1 MASAAIRIL
10 LFVSLVFGGLSG
22 SAAAGIQL
30 DPDDTLNSTVSTVTT
45 QTGDITDAI
54 GSVDDATNDV
64 TEAVDD
70 TTDAVTGSVN
80 DATESVSSGSATTES
95 VTESVTNV
103 LSGSTSSGAD
113 STSSSGADSTSSSGS
128 NTSGS
133 SGGSGETTS
142 TSSRQSAS
150 ASNRGS
156 PRTRFDRLPARYET
170 LLERI
175 ESGFRVQ
182 ASIAQLRALL
192 ANASPE
198 LRATILRLIRAEIR
212 RLEKGGLT
220 PRERAAV
227 RRLTPLLKGFQA
239 SRLPE
244 GISLRD
250 GTASLPAASS
260 DGRAEFAGANTGPPL
275 SFERAGSGG
284 DEAERGDGA
293 PSGPLFA
300 LPSPPGPAYWLLV
313 LLAAIAGAL
322 WFGARAPRH
331 VLPTGVRGIV
341 EIRGPEIS
349 ALAAT
354 IGLIAVVG
362 AALLI
367 QALFL

>member
-30 DPDDTLNSTVSTVTT
+30 DPADTLNSTVSTVTT

-54 GSVDDATNDV
+54 GSGDDATDDL
-64 TEAVDD
+64 TGAVDD

-80 DATESVSSGSATTES
+80 DATGSVSSGSA
-95 VTESVTNV
+95 TESVTNV

-113 STSSSGADSTSSSGS
+113 STSSSGS
-128 NTSGS
+128 NTSMS

-212 RLEKGGLT
+212 TLEKGGLT
-220 PRERAAV
+220 PKERAAV
-227 RRLTPLLKGFQA
+227 RRLTPLLKAFQA
-239 SRLPE
+239 SRLPDR
-244 GISLRD
+244 ISLRD

-260 DGRAEFAGANTGPPL
+260 YGRAQVAGANTGPPL
-275 SFERAGSGG
+275 SSERAGSGG
-284 DEAERGDGA
+284 DEAERGSGA
-293 PSGPLFA
+293 PSGPLFP

-322 WFGARAPRH
+322 WLGARAPRH

-341 EIRGPEIS
+341 EIRGAEIS

>member
-1 MASAAIRIL
+1 MASAARIL

-30 DPDDTLNSTVSTVTT
+30 DPADTLNSTVSTATT

-54 GSVDDATNDV
+54 GSVDDATDDL

-70 TTDAVTGSVN
+70 TTDAVTG
-80 DATESVSSGSATTES
+80 SVSSGSATTES

-103 LSGSTSSGAD
+103 LSGSTSSA
-113 STSSSGADSTSSSGS
+113 ADSTSSSGS
-128 NTSGS
+128 NTSVS

-175 ESGFRVQ
+175 ASGFRVQ

-220 PRERAAV
+220 PKERAAV
-227 RRLTPLLKGFQA
+227 RRLTPLLKAVQA
-239 SRLPE
+239 ARLPDR
-244 GISLRD
+244 ISMRD
-250 GTASLPAASS
+250 GAASLTAASS
-260 DGRAEFAGANTGPPL
+260 YGRAQVAGANTGPPL
-275 SFERAGSGG
+275 SSERAGSGG
-284 DEAERGDGA
+284 DEAERGSGA
-293 PSGPLFA
+293 PSGPLFP

-322 WFGARAPRH
+322 WLGARAPRH
-331 VLPTGVRGIV
+331 VLPTGLRGIV
-341 EIRGPEIS
+341 EIRGAEIS

-367 QALFL
+367 QALLL

>member
-10 LFVSLVFGGLSG
+10 FFVSLVFGGLSG
-22 SAAAGIQL
+22 NAAAGIQL
-30 DPDDTLNSTVSTVTT
+30 DPADTLNSTVSTVTT

-54 GSVDDATNDV
+54 GNVDDATDDL
-64 TEAVDD
+64 TQAVDD
-70 TTDAVTGSVN
+70 TTDAATGSVN
-80 DATESVSSGSATTES
+80 DATGSVSSGSATTES

-103 LSGSTSSGAD
+103 LSGST
-113 STSSSGADSTSSSGS
+113 SSGADSTSSSGS

-220 PRERAAV
+220 PKERAAV
-227 RRLTPLLKGFQA
+227 RRLTPLLKAFQA
-239 SRLPE
+239 SRPPDR
-244 GISLRD
+244 ISLRD

-260 DGRAEFAGANTGPPL
+260 YGRAQVAGAITGPPL
-275 SFERAGSGG
+275 SSERAGSGE
-284 DEAERGDGA
+284 DEAERGSGA
-293 PSGPLFA
+293 PSGPLFP

-322 WFGARAPRH
+322 WLGARAPRH

-341 EIRGPEIS
+341 EIRGAEIS

>member
-30 DPDDTLNSTVSTVTT
+30 DPADTLNSTVPTVTT

-54 GSVDDATNDV
+54 GSGVDATDDL
-64 TEAVDD
+64 TGAVND

-80 DATESVSSGSATTES
+80 DATGSVSSGSA
-95 VTESVTNV
+95 TESVTNV

-113 STSSSGADSTSSSGS
+113 STSSSGS
-128 NTSGS
+128 NTSMS

-142 TSSRQSAS
+142 TSSKQSAS

-220 PRERAAV
+220 PKERAAV
-227 RRLTPLLKGFQA
+227 RRLTPLLKAFQA
-239 SRLPE
+239 SRLPDR
-244 GISLRD
+244 ISLRD

-260 DGRAEFAGANTGPPL
+260 YERAQVAGANTDPPL
-275 SFERAGSGG
+275 SSERAGSGG
-284 DEAERGDGA
+284 DEAERGSGA
-293 PSGPLFA
+293 PSGPLFP

-322 WFGARAPRH
+322 WLGARAPRH

-341 EIRGPEIS
+341 EIRGAEIS

>member
-22 SAAAGIQL
+22 SAGAGIQL
-30 DPDDTLNSTVSTVTT
+30 DPADTLNSTVSTVTT

-54 GSVDDATNDV
+54 GSVDDATDDV

-80 DATESVSSGSATTES
+80 DATGSVSSGSATTGS

-103 LSGSTSSGAD
+103 LSGST
-113 STSSSGADSTSSSGS
+113 SSGADSTSSSGS

-198 LRATILRLIRAEIR
+198 LRATTLRLIRAEIR

-220 PRERAAV
+220 PKERAAV
-227 RRLTPLLKGFQA
+227 RRLTPLLKAFQA
-239 SRLPE
+239 SRLPDR
-244 GISLRD
+244 ISLRD

-260 DGRAEFAGANTGPPL
+260 YGRAQVAGANTGPPL
-275 SFERAGSGG
+275 SSERAGSGG
-284 DEAERGDGA
+284 DEAERGSGA
-293 PSGPLFA
+293 PSGPFFP

-322 WFGARAPRH
+322 WLGARAPRH

-341 EIRGPEIS
+341 EIRGAEIS
-349 ALAAT
+349 ALATT

>member
-22 SAAAGIQL
+22 SAGAGIQL
-30 DPDDTLNSTVSTVTT
+30 DPADTLNSTESTVTT

-54 GSVDDATNDV
+54 GSVDDATDDV

-80 DATESVSSGSATTES
+80 DATGSVSDATGSVSSGSATTG
-95 VTESVTNV
+95 SVTNV

-113 STSSSGADSTSSSGS
+113 STSSSGSD
-128 NTSGS
+128 TSGS

-198 LRATILRLIRAEIR
+198 LRATTLRLIRAEIR

-220 PRERAAV
+220 PKERAAV
-227 RRLTPLLKGFQA
+227 RRLTPLLKAFQA
-239 SRLPE
+239 SRLPDR
-244 GISLRD
+244 ISLRD

-260 DGRAEFAGANTGPPL
+260 YGRAQVAGANTGPPL
-275 SFERAGSGG
+275 SSERAGSGG
-284 DEAERGDGA
+284 DEAERGSGA
-293 PSGPLFA
+293 PSGPFFP

-322 WFGARAPRH
+322 WLGARAPRH

-341 EIRGPEIS
+341 EIRGAEIS
-349 ALAAT
+349 ALATT

>member
-22 SAAAGIQL
+22 SAGAGIQL
-30 DPDDTLNSTVSTVTT
+30 DPADTLNSTESTVTT

-54 GSVDDATNDV
+54 GSVDDATDDV

-80 DATESVSSGSATTES
+80 DATGSVSDATGSVSSGSATTG
-95 VTESVTNV
+95 SVTNV
-103 LSGSTSSGAD
+103 LSGST
-113 STSSSGADSTSSSGS
+113 SSGADSTSSSGS

-142 TSSRQSAS
+142 PSSRQSAS

-198 LRATILRLIRAEIR
+198 LRATTLRLIRAEIR

-220 PRERAAV
+220 PKERAAV
-227 RRLTPLLKGFQA
+227 RRLTPLLKAFQA
-239 SRLPE
+239 SRLPDR
-244 GISLRD
+244 ISLRD

-260 DGRAEFAGANTGPPL
+260 YGRAQVAGANTGPPL
-275 SFERAGSGG
+275 SSERAGSGG
-284 DEAERGDGA
+284 DEAERGSGA
-293 PSGPLFA
+293 PSGPFFP

-322 WFGARAPRH
+322 WLGARAPRH

-341 EIRGPEIS
+341 EIRGAEIS
-349 ALAAT
+349 ALATT

>member
-22 SAAAGIQL
+22 SAGAGIQL
-30 DPDDTLNSTVSTVTT
+30 DPADTLNSTESTVTT

-54 GSVDDATNDV
+54 GSVDDATDDV

-80 DATESVSSGSATTES
+80 DATGSVSDATGSVSSGSATTG
-95 VTESVTNV
+95 SVTNV

-113 STSSSGADSTSSSGS
+113 STLSSGS

-142 TSSRQSAS
+142 PSSRQSAS
-150 ASNRGS
+150 ASNRRS

-198 LRATILRLIRAEIR
+198 LRATTLRLIRAEIR

-220 PRERAAV
+220 PKERAAV
-227 RRLTPLLKGFQA
+227 RRLTPLLKAFQA
-239 SRLPE
+239 SRLPDR
-244 GISLRD
+244 ISLRD

-260 DGRAEFAGANTGPPL
+260 YGRAQVAGANTGPPL
-275 SFERAGSGG
+275 SSERAGSGG
-284 DEAERGDGA
+284 DEAERGSGA
-293 PSGPLFA
+293 PSGPFFP
-300 LPSPPGPAYWLLV
+300 LPSPPGPAYWLLA

-322 WFGARAPRH
+322 WLGARAPRH

-341 EIRGPEIS
+341 EIRGAEIS
-349 ALAAT
+349 ALATT

>member
-1 MASAAIRIL
+1 MASAARIL

-30 DPDDTLNSTVSTVTT
+30 DPADTLNSTVSTVTT

-54 GSVDDATNDV
+54 GSVDDATDDV

-70 TTDAVTGSVN
+70 TTDAGSVN
-80 DATESVSSGSATTES
+80 DATGSVSDATGNVSSGSATTG
-95 VTESVTNV
+95 SVTNV

-113 STSSSGADSTSSSGS
+113 STSSSGS
-128 NTSGS
+128 NTSVS
-133 SGGSGETTS
+133 SGGSGETKS

-220 PRERAAV
+220 PKERAAV
-227 RRLTPLLKGFQA
+227 RRLTPLLKAFQA
-239 SRLPE
+239 SRLPDR
-244 GISLRD
+244 ISLRD

-260 DGRAEFAGANTGPPL
+260 YGRAQVAGANTGPPL
-275 SFERAGSGG
+275 SSERAGSGG
-284 DEAERGDGA
+284 DEAERGSGA
-293 PSGPLFA
+293 PSGPLFP

-322 WFGARAPRH
+322 WLGARAPRH

-341 EIRGPEIS
+341 EIRGAEIS
-349 ALAAT
+349 ALATT

>member
-22 SAAAGIQL
+22 SAGAGIQL
-30 DPDDTLNSTVSTVTT
+30 DPADTLNSTESTVTT

-54 GSVDDATNDV
+54 GSVDDATDDT

-80 DATESVSSGSATTES
+80 DATGSVSSGSA
-95 VTESVTNV
+95 TESVTNV

-113 STSSSGADSTSSSGS
+113 STSSSGS
-128 NTSGS
+128 NTSMS

-142 TSSRQSAS
+142 TSSKQSAS

-220 PRERAAV
+220 PKERAAV
-227 RRLTPLLKGFQA
+227 RRLTPLLKAFQA
-239 SRLPE
+239 SRLPDR
-244 GISLRD
+244 ISLRD

-260 DGRAEFAGANTGPPL
+260 YERAQVAGANTDPPL
-275 SFERAGSGG
+275 SSERAGSGG
-284 DEAERGDGA
+284 DEAERGSGA
-293 PSGPLFA
+293 PSGPLFP

-322 WFGARAPRH
+322 WLGARAPRH

-341 EIRGPEIS
+341 EIRGAEIS

>member
-10 LFVSLVFGGLSG
+10 FFVSLVFGGLSG
-22 SAAAGIQL
+22 NAAAGIQL
-30 DPDDTLNSTVSTVTT
+30 DSADTLNSTVSTVTT

-54 GSVDDATNDV
+54 GSVDDATDDL

-70 TTDAVTGSVN
+70 TTDAATGSVN
-80 DATESVSSGSATTES
+80 DATGSVSSSSATTES

-113 STSSSGADSTSSSGS
+113 STSSSGS
-128 NTSGS
+128 NTSVS
-133 SGGSGETTS
+133 SGGSGKTTS

-198 LRATILRLIRAEIR
+198 LRATTLRLIRAEIR

-220 PRERAAV
+220 PKERAAV
-227 RRLTPLLKGFQA
+227 RRLTPLLKAFQA
-239 SRLPE
+239 SRLPDR
-244 GISLRD
+244 ISLRD

-260 DGRAEFAGANTGPPL
+260 YGRAQVAGANTGPPL
-275 SFERAGSGG
+275 SSERAGSGG
-284 DEAERGDGA
+284 DEAERGSGA
-293 PSGPLFA
+293 PSGPFFP

-322 WFGARAPRH
+322 WLGARAPRH

-341 EIRGPEIS
+341 EIRGAEIS
-349 ALAAT
+349 ALATT

>member
-30 DPDDTLNSTVSTVTT
+30 DPADTLNSTVSTVTT

-54 GSVDDATNDV
+54 GSGVDATDDL
-64 TEAVDD
+64 TGAVDD

-80 DATESVSSGSATTES
+80 DATGSVSSGSA
-95 VTESVTNV
+95 TESVTNV

-113 STSSSGADSTSSSGS
+113 STSSSGS
-128 NTSGS
+128 NTSVS

-175 ESGFRVQ
+175 ASGFRVQ

-220 PRERAAV
+220 PKERAAV
-227 RRLTPLLKGFQA
+227 RRLTPLLKAFQA
-239 SRLPE
+239 SRLPDR
-244 GISLRD
+244 ISLRD

-260 DGRAEFAGANTGPPL
+260 YGRAQVAGANTGPPL
-275 SFERAGSGG
+275 SSERAGSGG
-284 DEAERGDGA
+284 DEAERGSGA
-293 PSGPLFA
+293 PSGPLFP

-322 WFGARAPRH
+322 WLGARAPRH
-331 VLPTGVRGIV
+331 VLPTGLRGIV
-341 EIRGPEIS
+341 EIRGAEIS

-367 QALFL
+367 QALLL

>member
-30 DPDDTLNSTVSTVTT
+30 DPADTLNSTVSTVTT

-54 GSVDDATNDV
+54 GSGDDATDDL
-64 TEAVDD
+64 TGAVDD

-80 DATESVSSGSATTES
+80 DATGSVSSGSA
-95 VTESVTNV
+95 TESVTNV

-113 STSSSGADSTSSSGS
+113 STSSSGS
-128 NTSGS
+128 NTSMS

-175 ESGFRVQ
+175 ASGFRVQ

-212 RLEKGGLT
+212 TLEKGGLT
-220 PRERAAV
+220 PKERAAV
-227 RRLTPLLKGFQA
+227 RRLTPLLKAFQA
-239 SRLPE
+239 SRLPDR
-244 GISLRD
+244 ISLRD

-260 DGRAEFAGANTGPPL
+260 YGRAQVAGANTGPPL
-275 SFERAGSGG
+275 SSERAGSGG
-284 DEAERGDGA
+284 DEAERGSGA
-293 PSGPLFA
+293 PSGPLFP

-322 WFGARAPRH
+322 WLGARAPRH

-341 EIRGPEIS
+341 EIRGAEIS

>member
-22 SAAAGIQL
+22 SAGAGIQL
-30 DPDDTLNSTVSTVTT
+30 DPADTLNSTESTVTT

-54 GSVDDATNDV
+54 GSVDDATDDV

-80 DATESVSSGSATTES
+80 DATGSVSDATGSVSSGSATTG
-95 VTESVTNV
+95 SVTNV

-113 STSSSGADSTSSSGS
+113 STLSSGS

-142 TSSRQSAS
+142 PSSRQSAS

-182 ASIAQLRALL
+182 ASIARLRALL

-198 LRATILRLIRAEIR
+198 LRATTLRLIRAEIR

-220 PRERAAV
+220 PKERAAV
-227 RRLTPLLKGFQA
+227 RRLTPLLKAFQA
-239 SRLPE
+239 SRLPDR
-244 GISLRD
+244 ISLRD

-260 DGRAEFAGANTGPPL
+260 YGRAQVAGANTGPPL
-275 SFERAGSGG
+275 SSERAGSGG
-284 DEAERGDGA
+284 DEAERGSGA
-293 PSGPLFA
+293 PSGPFFP

-322 WFGARAPRH
+322 WLGARAPRH

-341 EIRGPEIS
+341 EIRGAEIS
-349 ALAAT
+349 ALATT

>member
-22 SAAAGIQL
+22 SAGAGIQL
-30 DPDDTLNSTVSTVTT
+30 DPADTLNSTESTVTT

-54 GSVDDATNDV
+54 GSVDDATDDV

-80 DATESVSSGSATTES
+80 DATGSVSDATGSVSSGSAATG
-95 VTESVTNV
+95 SVTNV

-113 STSSSGADSTSSSGS
+113 STLSSGS

-142 TSSRQSAS
+142 PSSRQSAS
-150 ASNRGS
+150 ASNRRS

-198 LRATILRLIRAEIR
+198 LRATTLRLIRAEIR

-220 PRERAAV
+220 PKERAAV
-227 RRLTPLLKGFQA
+227 RRLTPLLKAVQA
-239 SRLPE
+239 ARLPDR
-244 GISLRD
+244 ISMRD
-250 GTASLPAASS
+250 GAASLTAASS
-260 DGRAEFAGANTGPPL
+260 YGRAQVAGANTGPPL
-275 SFERAGSGG
+275 SSERAGSGG
-284 DEAERGDGA
+284 DEAERWSGA
-293 PSGPLFA
+293 PSGPFFP

-322 WFGARAPRH
+322 WLGARAPRH

-341 EIRGPEIS
+341 QIRGAEIS
-349 ALAAT
+349 ALATT

>member
-30 DPDDTLNSTVSTVTT
+30 DPADTLNSTVSTATT

-54 GSVDDATNDV
+54 GSVDDATDDL
-64 TEAVDD
+64 TEGVDD

-80 DATESVSSGSATTES
+80 DATGSVSSGSA
-95 VTESVTNV
+95 TESVTNV

-113 STSSSGADSTSSSGS
+113 STSSSGS
-128 NTSGS
+128 NTSMS

-175 ESGFRVQ
+175 ASGFRVQ

-220 PRERAAV
+220 PKERAAV
-227 RRLTPLLKGFQA
+227 RRLTPLLKAFQA
-239 SRLPE
+239 SRLPDR
-244 GISLRD
+244 ISLRD

-260 DGRAEFAGANTGPPL
+260 YGRAQVAGANTGPPL
-275 SFERAGSGG
+275 SSERAGSGG
-284 DEAERGDGA
+284 DEAERGSGA
-293 PSGPLFA
+293 PSGPLFP

-322 WFGARAPRH
+322 WLGARAPRH

-341 EIRGPEIS
+341 EIRGAEIS

>member
-1 MASAAIRIL
+1 MASAARIL

-30 DPDDTLNSTVSTVTT
+30 DPADTLNSTVSTATT

-54 GSVDDATNDV
+54 GSVDDATDDL

-70 TTDAVTGSVN
+70 TTDAVTG
-80 DATESVSSGSATTES
+80 SVSSGSATTES

-103 LSGSTSSGAD
+103 LSGSTSSA
-113 STSSSGADSTSSSGS
+113 ADSTSSSGS
-128 NTSGS
+128 NTSVS

-175 ESGFRVQ
+175 ASGFRVQ

-220 PRERAAV
+220 PKERAAV
-227 RRLTPLLKGFQA
+227 RRLTPLLKAVQA
-239 SRLPE
+239 ARLPDR
-244 GISLRD
+244 ISMRD
-250 GTASLPAASS
+250 GAASLTAASS
-260 DGRAEFAGANTGPPL
+260 YGRAQVAGANTGPPL
-275 SFERAGSGG
+275 SSERAGSGG
-284 DEAERGDGA
+284 DEAERGSGA
-293 PSGPLFA
+293 PSGPLFL

-322 WFGARAPRH
+322 WLGARAPRH
-331 VLPTGVRGIV
+331 VLPTGLRGIV
-341 EIRGPEIS
+341 EIRGAEIS

-367 QALFL
+367 QALLL

>member
-10 LFVSLVFGGLSG
+10 LFVWLVFSGLSG

-30 DPDDTLNSTVSTVTT
+30 DPADTLNSTVSTVTT

-54 GSVDDATNDV
+54 GSGDDATDDL

-80 DATESVSSGSATTES
+80 DATGSVSSGSA
-95 VTESVTNV
+95 TESVTNV
-103 LSGSTSSGAD
+103 LSGSTL
-113 STSSSGADSTSSSGS
+113 SGADSTSSSGS
-128 NTSGS
+128 NTSMS

-220 PRERAAV
+220 PKERAAV
-227 RRLTPLLKGFQA
+227 RRLTPLLKAFQA
-239 SRLPE
+239 SRLPDR
-244 GISLRD
+244 ISLRD

-260 DGRAEFAGANTGPPL
+260 YGRAQVAGANTGPPL
-275 SFERAGSGG
+275 SSERAGSGR
-284 DEAERGDGA
+284 DEAERGSGA
-293 PSGPLFA
+293 PSGPLFP

-322 WFGARAPRH
+322 WLGARAPRH

-341 EIRGPEIS
+341 EIRGAEIS

>member
-1 MASAAIRIL
+1 MTSAARIL
-10 LFVSLVFGGLSG
+10 LLVSLVFGGLSG

-30 DPDDTLNSTVSTVTT
+30 DPADTLNSTVSTATT

-54 GSVDDATNDV
+54 GSVDD
-64 TEAVDD
+64 

-80 DATESVSSGSATTES
+80 DATGSVGSGSATTES

-113 STSSSGADSTSSSGS
+113 STSSSGS
-128 NTSGS
+128 NTSVS

-170 LLERI
+170 LFERI

-220 PRERAAV
+220 PKERAAV
-227 RRLTPLLKGFQA
+227 RRLTPLLKAFQA
-239 SRLPE
+239 SRLPDR
-244 GISLRD
+244 ISLRD

-260 DGRAEFAGANTGPPL
+260 YGRAQVAGANTGPPL
-275 SFERAGSGG
+275 SSERAGSGA
-284 DEAERGDGA
+284 DEAERGSGA
-293 PSGPLFA
+293 PSGPFFP

-322 WFGARAPRH
+322 WLGARAPRH
-331 VLPTGVRGIV
+331 VLPTGLRGIV
-341 EIRGPEIS
+341 EIRGAEIS
-349 ALAAT
+349 ALATT

>member
-30 DPDDTLNSTVSTVTT
+30 DPADTLNSTVSTVTT

-54 GSVDDATNDV
+54 GSGDDATDDL

-80 DATESVSSGSATTES
+80 DATGSVSSGSA
-95 VTESVTNV
+95 TESVTNV

-113 STSSSGADSTSSSGS
+113 STSSSGS
-128 NTSGS
+128 NTSVS

-220 PRERAAV
+220 PKERAAV
-227 RRLTPLLKGFQA
+227 RRLTPLLKAFQA
-239 SRLPE
+239 SRLPDR
-244 GISLRD
+244 ISLRD

-260 DGRAEFAGANTGPPL
+260 YGRAQVAGANTGPPL
-275 SFERAGSGG
+275 SSERAGSGG
-284 DEAERGDGA
+284 DEAERGSGA
-293 PSGPLFA
+293 PSGPLFP

-322 WFGARAPRH
+322 WLGARAPRH

-341 EIRGPEIS
+341 EIRGAEIS

>member
-30 DPDDTLNSTVSTVTT
+30 DPADTLNSTVSTVTT

-54 GSVDDATNDV
+54 GSGVDATDDL
-64 TEAVDD
+64 TGAVDD

-80 DATESVSSGSATTES
+80 DATGSVSSGSA
-95 VTESVTNV
+95 TESVTNV

-113 STSSSGADSTSSSGS
+113 STSSSGS
-128 NTSGS
+128 NTSMS

-220 PRERAAV
+220 PKERAAV
-227 RRLTPLLKGFQA
+227 RRLTPLLKAFQA
-239 SRLPE
+239 SRLPDR
-244 GISLRD
+244 ISLRD

-260 DGRAEFAGANTGPPL
+260 YGRAQVAGANTGPPL
-275 SFERAGSGG
+275 SSERAGSGG
-284 DEAERGDGA
+284 DEAERGSGA
-293 PSGPLFA
+293 PSGPLFP

-322 WFGARAPRH
+322 WLGARAPRH

-341 EIRGPEIS
+341 EIRGAEIS

>member
-1 MASAAIRIL
+1 MASAARIL

-30 DPDDTLNSTVSTVTT
+30 DPADTLNSTVSTATT

-54 GSVDDATNDV
+54 GSVDD
-64 TEAVDD
+64 

-80 DATESVSSGSATTES
+80 DATGSVSSGSATTES

-103 LSGSTSSGAD
+103 LSGST
-113 STSSSGADSTSSSGS
+113 SSGADSTSSSGS

-212 RLEKGGLT
+212 TLEKGGLT
-220 PRERAAV
+220 PKERAAV
-227 RRLTPLLKGFQA
+227 RRLTPLLKAFQA
-239 SRLPE
+239 SRLPDR
-244 GISLRD
+244 ISLRD

-260 DGRAEFAGANTGPPL
+260 YGRAQVAGANTGPPL
-275 SFERAGSGG
+275 SSERAGSGA
-284 DEAERGDGA
+284 DEAERGSGA
-293 PSGPLFA
+293 PSGPFFP

-322 WFGARAPRH
+322 WLGARAPRH
-331 VLPTGVRGIV
+331 VLPTGLRGIV
-341 EIRGPEIS
+341 EIRGAEIS
-349 ALAAT
+349 ALATT

>member
-22 SAAAGIQL
+22 SAGAGIQL
-30 DPDDTLNSTVSTVTT
+30 DPADTLNSTDSTVTT

-54 GSVDDATNDV
+54 GSVDDATDDV

-80 DATESVSSGSATTES
+80 DATGSVSSGSATTGS

-103 LSGSTSSGAD
+103 LSGST
-113 STSSSGADSTSSSGS
+113 SSGADSTSSSGS

-198 LRATILRLIRAEIR
+198 LRATTLRLIRAEIR

-220 PRERAAV
+220 PKERAAV
-227 RRLTPLLKGFQA
+227 RRLTPLLKAFQA
-239 SRLPE
+239 SRLPDR
-244 GISLRD
+244 ISLRD

-260 DGRAEFAGANTGPPL
+260 YGRAQVAGANTGPPL
-275 SFERAGSGG
+275 SSERAGSGG
-284 DEAERGDGA
+284 DEAERGSGA
-293 PSGPLFA
+293 PSGPFFP

-322 WFGARAPRH
+322 WLGARAPRH

-341 EIRGPEIS
+341 EIRGAEIS
-349 ALAAT
+349 ALATT

>member
-1 MASAAIRIL
+1 M
-10 LFVSLVFGGLSG
+10 
-22 SAAAGIQL
+22 
-30 DPDDTLNSTVSTVTT
+30 
-45 QTGDITDAI
+45 
-54 GSVDDATNDV
+54 
-64 TEAVDD
+64 
-70 TTDAVTGSVN
+70 
-80 DATESVSSGSATTES
+80 
-95 VTESVTNV
+95 
-103 LSGSTSSGAD
+103 
-113 STSSSGADSTSSSGS
+113 
-128 NTSGS
+128 S

-170 LLERI
+170 LFERI

-220 PRERAAV
+220 PKERAAV
-227 RRLTPLLKGFQA
+227 RRLTPLLKAFQA
-239 SRLPE
+239 SRLPDR
-244 GISLRD
+244 ISLRD

-260 DGRAEFAGANTGPPL
+260 YGRAQVAGANTGPPL
-275 SFERAGSGG
+275 SSERAGSGA
-284 DEAERGDGA
+284 DEAERGSGA
-293 PSGPLFA
+293 PSGPLFP

-322 WFGARAPRH
+322 WLGARAPRH

-341 EIRGPEIS
+341 EIRGAEIS

>member
-1 MASAAIRIL
+1 MASAARIL

-30 DPDDTLNSTVSTVTT
+30 DPADTLNSTVSTVTT

-54 GSVDDATNDV
+54 GSVDDATDDL

-80 DATESVSSGSATTES
+80 DATGSVSSGSA
-95 VTESVTNV
+95 TESVTNV

-113 STSSSGADSTSSSGS
+113 STSSSGS
-128 NTSGS
+128 NTSMS

-175 ESGFRVQ
+175 ASGFRVQ

-220 PRERAAV
+220 PKERAAV
-227 RRLTPLLKGFQA
+227 RRLTPLLKAFQA
-239 SRLPE
+239 SRLPDR
-244 GISLRD
+244 ISLRD

-260 DGRAEFAGANTGPPL
+260 YGRAQVAGANTGPPL
-275 SFERAGSGG
+275 SSERAGSGG
-284 DEAERGDGA
+284 DEAERGSGA
-293 PSGPLFA
+293 PSGPLFP

-322 WFGARAPRH
+322 WLGARAPRH

-341 EIRGPEIS
+341 EIRGAEIS

-367 QALFL
+367 QALLL

>member
-22 SAAAGIQL
+22 SAGAGIQL
-30 DPDDTLNSTVSTVTT
+30 DPADTLNSTESTVTT

-54 GSVDDATNDV
+54 GSVDDV

-80 DATESVSSGSATTES
+80 DATGSVSDATGSVSSGSAATG
-95 VTESVTNV
+95 SVTNV
-103 LSGSTSSGAD
+103 LSGST
-113 STSSSGADSTSSSGS
+113 SSGADSTSSSGS

-142 TSSRQSAS
+142 PSSRQSAS

-198 LRATILRLIRAEIR
+198 LRATTLRLIRAEIR

-220 PRERAAV
+220 PKERAAV
-227 RRLTPLLKGFQA
+227 RRLTPLLKAFQA
-239 SRLPE
+239 SRLPDR
-244 GISLRD
+244 ISLRD

-260 DGRAEFAGANTGPPL
+260 YGRAQVAGANTGPPL
-275 SFERAGSGG
+275 SSERAGSGG
-284 DEAERGDGA
+284 DEAERGSGA
-293 PSGPLFA
+293 PSGPFFP

-322 WFGARAPRH
+322 WLGARAPRH

-341 EIRGPEIS
+341 EIRGAEIS
-349 ALAAT
+349 ALATT

>member
-1 MASAAIRIL
+1 MASAARIL

-30 DPDDTLNSTVSTVTT
+30 DPADTLNSTVSTATT

-54 GSVDDATNDV
+54 GSVDDATDDL
-64 TEAVDD
+64 TEGVDD

-80 DATESVSSGSATTES
+80 DATGSVSSGSAT
-95 VTESVTNV
+95 TESVTNV

-113 STSSSGADSTSSSGS
+113 STSSSGS
-128 NTSGS
+128 NTSVS
-133 SGGSGETTS
+133 RGGSGETTS

-175 ESGFRVQ
+175 ASGFRVQ

-220 PRERAAV
+220 PKERAAV
-227 RRLTPLLKGFQA
+227 RRLTPLLKAFQA
-239 SRLPE
+239 SRLPDR
-244 GISLRD
+244 ISLRD

-260 DGRAEFAGANTGPPL
+260 YGRAQVAGANTGPPL
-275 SFERAGSGG
+275 SSERAGSGG
-284 DEAERGDGA
+284 DEAERGSGA
-293 PSGPLFA
+293 PSGPLFP

-322 WFGARAPRH
+322 WLGARAPRH

-341 EIRGPEIS
+341 EIRGAEIS
-349 ALAAT
+349 ALATT

-367 QALFL
+367 QALLL

>member
-30 DPDDTLNSTVSTVTT
+30 DPADTLNSTVSTVTT

-54 GSVDDATNDV
+54 GSGDDATDDL
-64 TEAVDD
+64 TGAVDD

-80 DATESVSSGSATTES
+80 DATGSVSSGSATTES
-95 VTESVTNV
+95 VTNV
-103 LSGSTSSGAD
+103 LSGST
-113 STSSSGADSTSSSGS
+113 SSGADSTSSSGS

-220 PRERAAV
+220 PKERAAV
-227 RRLTPLLKGFQA
+227 RRLTPLLKAFQA
-239 SRLPE
+239 SRLPDR
-244 GISLRD
+244 ISLRD

-260 DGRAEFAGANTGPPL
+260 YGRAQVAGANTGPPL
-275 SFERAGSGG
+275 SSERAGSGG
-284 DEAERGDGA
+284 DEAERGSGA
-293 PSGPLFA
+293 PSGPLFP

-322 WFGARAPRH
+322 WLGARAPRH

-341 EIRGPEIS
+341 EIRGAEIS
-349 ALAAT
+349 ALATT

>member
-1 MASAAIRIL
+1 MASAARIL

-30 DPDDTLNSTVSTVTT
+30 DPADTLNSTVSTATT

-54 GSVDDATNDV
+54 GSV
-64 TEAVDD
+64 
-70 TTDAVTGSVN
+70 N
-80 DATESVSSGSATTES
+80 DATGSVSSGSATTES

-103 LSGSTSSGAD
+103 LSGSTS
-113 STSSSGADSTSSSGS
+113 GADSTSSSGS
-128 NTSGS
+128 NTSVS

-175 ESGFRVQ
+175 ASGFRVQ

-220 PRERAAV
+220 PKERAAV
-227 RRLTPLLKGFQA
+227 RRLTPLLKAFQA
-239 SRLPE
+239 SRLPDR
-244 GISLRD
+244 ISLR
-250 GTASLPAASS
+250 
-260 DGRAEFAGANTGPPL
+260 
-275 SFERAGSGG
+275 
-284 DEAERGDGA
+284 
-293 PSGPLFA
+293 
-300 LPSPPGPAYWLLV
+300 
-313 LLAAIAGAL
+313 
-322 WFGARAPRH
+322 
-331 VLPTGVRGIV
+331 
-341 EIRGPEIS
+341 
-349 ALAAT
+349 
-354 IGLIAVVG
+354 
-362 AALLI
+362 
-367 QALFL
+367 

>member
-1 MASAAIRIL
+1 MASAARIL

-30 DPDDTLNSTVSTVTT
+30 DPADTLNSTVSTATT

-54 GSVDDATNDV
+54 GSVDDATDDL

-70 TTDAVTGSVN
+70 TTDAVTG
-80 DATESVSSGSATTES
+80 SVSSGSATTES

-113 STSSSGADSTSSSGS
+113 STSSSGS
-128 NTSGS
+128 NTSVS

-175 ESGFRVQ
+175 ASGFRVQ

-220 PRERAAV
+220 PKERAAV
-227 RRLTPLLKGFQA
+227 RRLTPLLKAFQA
-239 SRLPE
+239 SRLPDR
-244 GISLRD
+244 ISLRD
-250 GTASLPAASS
+250 GAASLPAASS
-260 DGRAEFAGANTGPPL
+260 YGRAQVAGANTGPPL
-275 SFERAGSGG
+275 SSERAGSGG
-284 DEAERGDGA
+284 DEAERGSGA
-293 PSGPLFA
+293 PSGPLFP

-313 LLAAIAGAL
+313 LLAAIASAL
-322 WFGARAPRH
+322 WLGARAPRH

-341 EIRGPEIS
+341 EIRGAEIS

-367 QALFL
+367 QALLL

>member
-10 LFVSLVFGGLSG
+10 FFVSLVFGGLSG
-22 SAAAGIQL
+22 NAAAGIQL
-30 DPDDTLNSTVSTVTT
+30 DPADTLNSTVSTVTT

-54 GSVDDATNDV
+54 GSVDDATDDL

-70 TTDAVTGSVN
+70 TTDAATGSVN
-80 DATESVSSGSATTES
+80 DATGSVSSSSATTES

-113 STSSSGADSTSSSGS
+113 STSSSGS
-128 NTSGS
+128 NTSVS
-133 SGGSGETTS
+133 SGGSGKTTS

-220 PRERAAV
+220 PKERAAV
-227 RRLTPLLKGFQA
+227 RRLTPLLKAFQA
-239 SRLPE
+239 ARLPDR
-244 GISLRD
+244 ISLRD
-250 GTASLPAASS
+250 GTAILPAASS
-260 DGRAEFAGANTGPPL
+260 YGRAQVAGANTGPPL

-284 DEAERGDGA
+284 DEAERGGA
-293 PSGPLFA
+293 PSGPLFP

-322 WFGARAPRH
+322 WLGARAPQH

-341 EIRGPEIS
+341 EIRGAEIS

-367 QALFL
+367 QALVL

>member
-1 MASAAIRIL
+1 MTSAARIL
-10 LFVSLVFGGLSG
+10 LLVSLVFGGLSG

-30 DPDDTLNSTVSTVTT
+30 DPADTLNSTVSTATT

-54 GSVDDATNDV
+54 GSVDD
-64 TEAVDD
+64 

-80 DATESVSSGSATTES
+80 DATGSVGSGSATTES

-113 STSSSGADSTSSSGS
+113 STSSSGS
-128 NTSGS
+128 NTSVS

-170 LLERI
+170 LFERI

-227 RRLTPLLKGFQA
+227 RRLTPLLKAFQV
-239 SRLPE
+239 SRLPDR
-244 GISLRD
+244 ISLRD
-250 GTASLPAASS
+250 GTASLPAALSY
-260 DGRAEFAGANTGPPL
+260 GRAQVAGANTGPPL
-275 SFERAGSGG
+275 SSERAGSGA
-284 DEAERGDGA
+284 DEAERGSGA
-293 PSGPLFA
+293 PSGPFFP

-322 WFGARAPRH
+322 WLGARAPRH
-331 VLPTGVRGIV
+331 VLPTGLRGIV
-341 EIRGPEIS
+341 EIRGAEIS
-349 ALAAT
+349 ALATT

>member
-1 MASAAIRIL
+1 MASAARIL

-30 DPDDTLNSTVSTVTT
+30 DPADTLNSTVSTATT

-54 GSVDDATNDV
+54 GSVDDATDDL

-80 DATESVSSGSATTES
+80 DATGSVSSGSAT
-95 VTESVTNV
+95 TESVTNV

-113 STSSSGADSTSSSGS
+113 STSSSGS
-128 NTSGS
+128 NTSVS
-133 SGGSGETTS
+133 RGGSGETTS

-220 PRERAAV
+220 PKERAAV
-227 RRLTPLLKGFQA
+227 RRLTPLLKAFQA
-239 SRLPE
+239 SRLPDR
-244 GISLRD
+244 ISLRD
-250 GTASLPAASS
+250 GAASLPAASS
-260 DGRAEFAGANTGPPL
+260 YGRAQVAGANAGPPL
-275 SFERAGSGG
+275 SSERAGSAG
-284 DEAERGDGA
+284 DEAERGSGA
-293 PSGPLFA
+293 PSGPLFP

-322 WFGARAPRH
+322 WLGARAPRH

-341 EIRGPEIS
+341 EIRGAELS

>member
-30 DPDDTLNSTVSTVTT
+30 DPADTLNSTVSTVTT

-54 GSVDDATNDV
+54 GSGDDATDDL
-64 TEAVDD
+64 TGAVDD

-80 DATESVSSGSATTES
+80 DATGSVSSGSA
-95 VTESVTNV
+95 TESVTNV

-113 STSSSGADSTSSSGS
+113 STSSSGS
-128 NTSGS
+128 NTSMS

-175 ESGFRVQ
+175 ASGFRVQ

-220 PRERAAV
+220 PKERAAV
-227 RRLTPLLKGFQA
+227 RRLTPLLKAFQA
-239 SRLPE
+239 SRLPDR
-244 GISLRD
+244 ISLRD
-250 GTASLPAASS
+250 GAASLPAASS
-260 DGRAEFAGANTGPPL
+260 YGRAQVAGANTGPPL
-275 SFERAGSGG
+275 SSERAGSGG
-284 DEAERGDGA
+284 DEAERGSGA
-293 PSGPLFA
+293 PSGPLFP

-322 WFGARAPRH
+322 WLGARAPRH

-341 EIRGPEIS
+341 EIRGAEIS

-367 QALFL
+367 QALLL

>member
-1 MASAAIRIL
+1 MASAARIL

-30 DPDDTLNSTVSTVTT
+30 DPADTLNSTVSTATT

-54 GSVDDATNDV
+54 GSVDDATDDL

-80 DATESVSSGSATTES
+80 DATGSVSSGSATTES

-103 LSGSTSSGAD
+103 LSGSTS
-113 STSSSGADSTSSSGS
+113 GADSTSSSGS
-128 NTSGS
+128 NTSVS

-175 ESGFRVQ
+175 ASGFRVQ

-220 PRERAAV
+220 PKERAAV
-227 RRLTPLLKGFQA
+227 RRLTPLLKAFQA
-239 SRLPE
+239 SRLPDR
-244 GISLRD
+244 ISLRD
-250 GTASLPAASS
+250 GAASLPAASS
-260 DGRAEFAGANTGPPL
+260 YGRAQVAGANTGPPL
-275 SFERAGSGG
+275 SSERAGSGG
-284 DEAERGDGA
+284 DEAERGSGA
-293 PSGPLFA
+293 PSRPLFP

-322 WFGARAPRH
+322 WLGARAPRH

-341 EIRGPEIS
+341 EIRGAEIS

-367 QALFL
+367 QALLL

>member
-1 MASAAIRIL
+1 MASAARIL

-30 DPDDTLNSTVSTVTT
+30 DPADTLNSTVSTATT

-54 GSVDDATNDV
+54 GSVDDATDDL

-80 DATESVSSGSATTES
+80 DATGSVSSGSA
-95 VTESVTNV
+95 TESVTNV

-113 STSSSGADSTSSSGS
+113 STSSSGS
-128 NTSGS
+128 NTSMS

-220 PRERAAV
+220 PKERAAV
-227 RRLTPLLKGFQA
+227 RRLTPLLKAFQA
-239 SRLPE
+239 SRLPDR
-244 GISLRD
+244 ISLRD

-260 DGRAEFAGANTGPPL
+260 YGRAQVAGANTGPPL
-275 SFERAGSGG
+275 SSERAGSGG
-284 DEAERGDGA
+284 DEAERGSGA
-293 PSGPLFA
+293 PSGPLFP

-322 WFGARAPRH
+322 WLGARAPRH

-341 EIRGPEIS
+341 EIRGAEIS

>member
-1 MASAAIRIL
+1 MASAARIL

-30 DPDDTLNSTVSTVTT
+30 DPADTLNSTESTVTT

-54 GSVDDATNDV
+54 GSVDDATDDV
-64 TEAVDD
+64 TGAVDD

-80 DATESVSSGSATTES
+80 DATGSVSSGSATTG
-95 VTESVTNV
+95 SVTNV
-103 LSGSTSSGAD
+103 LSGST
-113 STSSSGADSTSSSGS
+113 SSGADSTSSSGS

-142 TSSRQSAS
+142 PSSRQSAS

-198 LRATILRLIRAEIR
+198 LRATTLRLIRAEIR

-220 PRERAAV
+220 PKERAAV
-227 RRLTPLLKGFQA
+227 RRLTPLLKAFRA
-239 SRLPE
+239 SRLPDR
-244 GISLRD
+244 ISLRD

-260 DGRAEFAGANTGPPL
+260 YGRAQVAGANTGPPL
-275 SFERAGSGG
+275 SSERAGSGG
-284 DEAERGDGA
+284 DEAERGSGA
-293 PSGPLFA
+293 PSGPFFP

-322 WFGARAPRH
+322 WLGARAPRH

-341 EIRGPEIS
+341 EIRGAEIS
-349 ALAAT
+349 ALATT

>member
-30 DPDDTLNSTVSTVTT
+30 DPADTLNSTVSTATT

-54 GSVDDATNDV
+54 GSGDDATDDL

-70 TTDAVTGSVN
+70 TTDAVTGSVT
-80 DATESVSSGSATTES
+80 DATGSVSSGSATTG
-95 VTESVTNV
+95 SVTNV

-113 STSSSGADSTSSSGS
+113 STLSSGS

-142 TSSRQSAS
+142 PSSRQSAS
-150 ASNRGS
+150 ASNRRS

-175 ESGFRVQ
+175 ESGF
-182 ASIAQLRALL
+182 RALL

-220 PRERAAV
+220 PKERAAV
-227 RRLTPLLKGFQA
+227 RRLTPLLKAFQA
-239 SRLPE
+239 SRLPDR
-244 GISLRD
+244 ISLRD

-260 DGRAEFAGANTGPPL
+260 YGRAQVAGANTGPPL
-275 SFERAGSGG
+275 SSERAGSGG
-284 DEAERGDGA
+284 DEAERGSGA
-293 PSGPLFA
+293 PSGPFFP

-322 WFGARAPRH
+322 WLGARAPRH

-341 EIRGPEIS
+341 EIRGAEIS
-349 ALAAT
+349 ALATT